1 MSPTE
6 DRIILKPIPPETKT
20 KTGLIIPNEA
30 QKIKLWEVVDVGPS
44 QGQVK
49 LEPGMV
55 VMIPEGAGYDFD
67 DNGNPFKVI
76 RHGSV
81 ELYDHK
87 K

>member
-1 MSPTE
+1 MLPTE
-6 DRIILKPIPPETKT
+6 DRVIIKPIPPETKT
-20 KTGLIIPNEA
+20 KTGLIIPSEA
-30 QKIKLWEVVDVGPS
+30 QKIALWEVVDVGPQ

-55 VMIPEGAGYDFD
+55 VMIPEGAGYDFED
-67 DNGNPFKVI
+67 KGEPRKVI

-81 ELYDHK
+81 DLYDYK

>member
-1 MSPTE
+1 MLPTE
-6 DRIILKPIPPETKT
+6 DRVILKPIPPETKT
-20 KTGLIIPNEA
+20 KSGLIIPNEA
-30 QKIKLWEVVDVGPS
+30 QKIALWEVVDVGPQ

-55 VMIPEGAGYDFD
+55 VMIPEGAGYDFED
-67 DNGNPFKVI
+67 QGEQRKVI

-81 ELYDHK
+81 DLYDFK